1 MADTS
6 LTLTPQQIR
15 NIERRYAKINEEF
28 RDDHL
33 QGDESRRLKKSIKRT
48 VERAE
53 FFYGDLDKTQEA
65 FVAQWVTNSP
75 YDVNIWNT
83 ERHRRQQD
91 LVQMLQRLNAD
102 NATQDKAQAA
112 LRAYV
117 ERLYS
122 SPNENYR
129 KYAEEVWIYNCA
141 FVANL
146 HNKMTVTQRKNAV
159 KKLKDWETEIR
170 ALLPGPGMETIRAN
184 SSFP

>member
-1 MADTS
+1 
-6 LTLTPQQIR
+6 
-15 NIERRYAKINEEF
+15 
-28 RDDHL
+28 
-33 QGDESRRLKKSIKRT
+33 
-48 VERAE
+48 
-53 FFYGDLDKTQEA
+53 
-65 FVAQWVTNSP
+65 
-75 YDVNIWNT
+75 
-83 ERHRRQQD
+83 
-91 LVQMLQRLNAD
+91 MLQRLNAD

-129 KYAEEVWIYNCA
+129 KYADEVWTYNCA

-146 HNKMTVTQRKNAV
+146 HNTMTAVQRKNAV